1 MLLYGEATLPQ
12 LILDFSTKTIMLSM
26 VAFETCPD
34 GPGDYSVSSYICFM
48 NSLINNAEDVT
59 ILQSQETL
67 ANCLGS
73 DENIADLFNGIAKYL
88 APDHRDYAKF
98 KNAIKAH
105 YKNKFKI

>member
-1 MLLYGEATLPQ
+1 
-12 LILDFSTKTIMLSM
+12 
-26 VAFETCPD
+26 
-34 GPGDYSVSSYICFM
+34 M

-88 APDHRDYAKF
+88 APDHQDYAKF

-105 YKNKFKI
+105 YKNKFKIWMALWLDAQFGTAWENFFFFF